1 MSDKCS
7 SESSSEKA
15 HKRLK
20 FVLIHDR
27 ANVSPEVMEH
37 IKNDIIK
44 VISNYMEIDKQAME
58 ISLENDADA
67 VAWQHGT
74 SYADVM
80 YEAMVEGAITRMMG
94 IFENLEGV
102 SMIMPIARSISRSV
116 KR

>member
-1 MSDKCS
+1 MFNFMKLFGGK
-7 SESSSEKA
+7 SESSSEQA

-44 VISNYMEIDKQAME
+44 VISNYMEIDQKGMD
-58 ISLENDADA
+58 ISLENDEDA
-67 VAWQHGT
+67 VALV
-74 SYADVM
+74 ANIPVN
-80 YEAMVEGAITRMMG
+80 RMRPVIG
-94 IFENLEGV
+94 
-102 SMIMPIARSISRSV
+102 R

>member
-1 MSDKCS
+1 MFNFLKLFGGK
-7 SESSSEKA
+7 SESSSEQA

-44 VISNYMEIDKQAME
+44 VISKYMEIDQRGMD
-58 ISLENDADA
+58 ISLENDEDA
-67 VAWQHGT
+67 VALV
-74 SYADVM
+74 ANIPVN
-80 YEAMVEGAITRMMG
+80 RMRPVAG
-94 IFENLEGV
+94 
-102 SMIMPIARSISRSV
+102 R